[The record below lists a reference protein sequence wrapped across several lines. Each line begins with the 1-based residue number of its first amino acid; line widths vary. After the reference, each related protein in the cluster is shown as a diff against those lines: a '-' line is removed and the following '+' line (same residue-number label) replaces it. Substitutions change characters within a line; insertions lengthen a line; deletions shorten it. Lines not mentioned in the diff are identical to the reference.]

1 MGLEGTDVTEPS
13 ARQLEL
19 VGPGRLPGRGEW
31 CWLEG
36 TGPKEKRRRIS
47 IRGTG
52 LRGQKRPC
60 PKGPQAPLGEIRVH
74 WISPTSPFP
83 SHLRKPSPVPSS
95 SSLGVAMAEFL
106 AGCGE
111 PLLNDLP
118 ALLLRGHSYPEK
130 LGSFRGLPKGPWWPR
145 LLTWAFP

>member
-52 LRGQKRPC
+52 LRGQKRQRGGPC
-60 PKGPQAPLGEIRVH
+60 PKGPQAPLGEIDLVTDM
-74 WISPTSPFP
+74 P
-83 SHLRKPSPVPSS
+83 L
-95 SSLGVAMAEFL
+95 
-106 AGCGE
+106 GCGE
-111 PLLNDLP
+111 WEKSRVTQSLLEELS
-118 ALLLRGHSYPEK
+118 G
-130 LGSFRGLPKGPWWPR
+130 
-145 LLTWAFP
+145 